1 MNRRV
6 DRRTL
11 FESAAD
17 YDAFSQILGW
27 AQQICEM
34 PITAWCLMPNHW
46 HLIVKPRDTPH
57 LSSFMHRIQTTHA
70 VGLRRQTDTRGHGSV
85 YGNRFKH
92 FLIHPD
98 RLLRSVV
105 YVERNPVKA
114 GLVRAATSWKH
125 GSASTASVDTAWP
138 RVERLPTELERLR
151 PELLLHPLPEEF
163 SRTSCARAE
172 PPPRWTLLTR
182 SGVPISLARSSCL
195 SVPAVDGN
203 PINRWGC
210 E

>member
-17 YDAFSQILGW
+17 YDAFSQILAW
-27 AQQICEM
+27 AQQICDM

-114 GLVRAATSWKH
+114 GLVGLATSWKH
-125 GSASTASVDTAWP
+125 GSASAASVDAAWP
-138 RVERLPTELERLR
+138 HVERLPAELERLR
-151 PELLLHPLPEEF
+151 SGLLRQPLPEEF
-163 SRTSCARAE
+163 ESDFVRACRATATVDVADAIGRAE
-172 PPPRWTLLTR
+172 LTGALRLLER
-182 SGVPISLARSSCL
+182 ARCRRESKKPMRL
-195 SVPAVDGN
+195 
-203 PINRWGC
+203 
-210 E
+210 

>member
-27 AQQICEM
+27 AQQMCEM

-70 VGLRRQTDTRGHGSV
+70 VGLRRKTDTRGHGSV

-114 GLVRAATSWKH
+114 GLVRAATSWTH
-125 GSASTASVDTAWP
+125 GSASAGCVDTAWP
-138 RVERLPTELERLR
+138 RVERLPAELERLR

-163 SRTSCARAE
+163 ESDFMRAC
-172 PPPRWTLLTR
+172 RAT
-182 SGVPISLARSSCL
+182 A
-195 SVPAVDGN
+195 AVDVADGFGRADLTGALQLLERARCRRESN
-203 PINRWGC
+203 EPVRP
-210 E
+210 